1 MQRAAHGP
9 RAIGYRAR
17 TAHRASGFDGV
28 GHVRDID
35 DDARLAVNLA
45 VERFRERLD
54 LTAPNARVT
63 DAGEHFRRREA
74 GRCGRHPIERVPVAE
89 DAGLVGVLKLA
100 GPFIPEGGG

>member
-9 RAIGYRAR
+9 RAIGYRTR
-17 TAHRASGFDGV
+17 TAHRAGGFDVV

-74 GRCGRHPIERVPVAE
+74 DRCGRHPIERVAVAE
-89 DAGLVGVLKLA
+89 DAGLIGVLKLA